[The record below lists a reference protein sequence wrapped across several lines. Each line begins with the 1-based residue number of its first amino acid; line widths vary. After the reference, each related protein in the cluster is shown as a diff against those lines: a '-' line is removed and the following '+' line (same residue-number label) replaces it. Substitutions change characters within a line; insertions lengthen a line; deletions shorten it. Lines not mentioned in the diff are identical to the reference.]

1 VKQFKVIIM
10 IINQNSALIMDFALS
25 VNDNNGKIG
34 HSIFNSGFSVKNRK
48 ELFFGHFGQSV
59 VEG

>member
-1 VKQFKVIIM
+1 M

-34 HSIFNSGFSVKNRK
+34 HSIINCGFSVKNRK

-59 VEG
+59 IED